1 MIQLRIVLMVVAILF
16 INSADAQ
23 SRKKSK
29 KTTRSKSTTINTGS
43 PATNDGA
50 ATVNSGSSS
59 PIDNVVGAIGGLIGA
74 SGSGSMSNDLAANG
88 LKEAL
93 NVGTELAANNL
104 GRVDGFLANA
114 AVKILFPPEARKVE
128 STLRSLGMNSVC
140 DQVITSV
147 NRAAEAAVVEAK
159 PIFVEAIKQ
168 MTITDA
174 INILTGEKDAAT
186 QYLMRT
192 SGQALMAKFEPII
205 QSNLQKTNAT
215 KYWSDAV
222 NAYNAVPFVQKLNP
236 NLSQY
241 VTQKASDGIF
251 LMVAQEEAK
260 IRENPTQRIGT
271 LLQDVFG
278 WADKN
283 RN

>member
-43 PATNDGA
+43 PATNDGT

>member
-1 MIQLRIVLMVVAILF
+1 MVVAILF

>member
-1 MIQLRIVLMVVAILF
+1 MVVAILF

-50 ATVNSGSSS
+50 ATVNSGSGS
-59 PIDNVVGAIGGLIGA
+59 PVDNVVGAIGGLIGA

-174 INILTGEKDAAT
+174 INILTGEKDTAT

-283 RN
+283 RK

>member
-50 ATVNSGSSS
+50 ATVNSGSGS
-59 PIDNVVGAIGGLIGA
+59 PVDNVVGAIGGLIGA

-174 INILTGEKDAAT
+174 INILTGEKDTAT

-283 RN
+283 RK

>member
-1 MIQLRIVLMVVAILF
+1 MNLSRIVLTVSFTIL
-16 INSADAQ
+16 IVHLNAQ
-23 SRKKSK
+23 FGNFKKNLPSLGK
-29 KTTRSKSTTINTGS
+29 VEEVLGKS
-43 PATNDGA
+43 
-50 ATVNSGSSS
+50 NSGSSS
-59 PIDNVVGAIGGLIGA
+59 MTDE
-74 SGSGSMSNDLAANG
+74 LAANG

-93 NVGTELAANNL
+93 SQGTETATNNL
-104 GRVDGFLANA
+104 GQIDGFLANA
-114 AVKILFPPEARKVE
+114 AVKILFPPEARKIE
-128 STLRSLGMNSVC
+128 STLRSVGMGSVC

-174 INILTGEKDAAT
+174 INILTGNKDAAT

-215 KYWSDAV
+215 KYWTDAV
-222 NAYNAVPFVQKLNP
+222 NTYNAVPFVQKLNP

-251 LMVAQEEAK
+251 LMVAAEEAK
-260 IRENPTQRIGT
+260 IRENPSERIGSI
-271 LLQDVFG
+271 LQDVFG

-283 RN
+283 RK

>member
-23 SRKKSK
+23 SQKKSK
-29 KTTRSKSTTINTGS
+29 KTTRSKSTTINTRS

-283 RN
+283 RK

>member
-1 MIQLRIVLMVVAILF
+1 MNLSRIVLTVSFTIL
-16 INSADAQ
+16 IVHLNAQ
-23 SRKKSK
+23 FGNFKKNLPSLGK
-29 KTTRSKSTTINTGS
+29 FEEVLGKGN
-43 PATNDGA
+43 
-50 ATVNSGSSS
+50 SSS
-59 PIDNVVGAIGGLIGA
+59 RTMTDE
-74 SGSGSMSNDLAANG
+74 LAANG

-93 NVGTELAANNL
+93 SQGTETATNNL
-104 GRVDGFLANA
+104 GQIDGFLANA
-114 AVKILFPPEARKVE
+114 AVKILFPPEARKIE
-128 STLRSLGMNSVC
+128 STLRSVGMGSVC

-174 INILTGEKDAAT
+174 INILTGNKDAAT

-215 KYWSDAV
+215 KYWTDAV
-222 NAYNAVPFVQKLNP
+222 NTYNAVPFVQKLNP

-251 LMVAQEEAK
+251 LMVAAEEAK
-260 IRENPTQRIGT
+260 IRENPSERIGSI
-271 LLQDVFG
+271 LQDVFG

-283 RN
+283 RK